1 MRVQGEGAGAL
12 SKGIMRTVAAIL
24 LMILAMAPATAQA
37 PSCAASVL
45 DLEEFLETLPKR
57 CRKDTDCEGRYYR
70 ADSCAK
76 AVVVRK
82 WKLTPAQQKRLTAF
96 QGRVREACGN
106 EWSSRPACSPQPYRA
121 QCRRNTCVDVL
132 AGKEPGPPVVR
143 RRNPAYPV
151 ATIRHACGPTDGPAL
166 QIKLSKVANP
176 GPTDAT
182 VFLTLYADLPQAPL
196 AEPRTYPLNPQTSG
210 DAVRCL
216 KPRECETAVQG
227 ELVLDTFDGRGAKG
241 SYKLRFK
248 DGSVE
253 EGAFTATWKEVPE
266 HCG

>member
-1 MRVQGEGAGAL
+1 MPRLTAL
-12 SKGIMRTVAAIL
+12 LFL
-24 LMILAMAPATAQA
+24 LLAMTPAVADA
-37 PSCAASVL
+37 PSCAATVL
-45 DLEEFLETLPKR
+45 DLEEFLETLPRR
-57 CRKDTDCEGRYYR
+57 CRKNSDCEGRYYR

-82 WKLTPAQQKRLTAF
+82 SKLSPVQQKRLQAF
-96 QGRVREACGN
+96 QGRVREACES

-121 QCRRNTCVDVL
+121 ECRRNTCIDVL
-132 AGKEPGPPVVR
+132 TGKEPGPPSIR

-176 GPTDAT
+176 GTGDAAL
-182 VFLTLYADLPQAPL
+182 FLTLYADLPRAPL
-196 AEPRTYPLNPQTSG
+196 PEPHTYQLRPQTSG
-210 DAVRCL
+210 DGVRCL
-216 KPRECETAVQG
+216 KPNQCETATQG
-227 ELVLDTFDGRGAKG
+227 ELVLESFDGRGAKG

>member
-1 MRVQGEGAGAL
+1 MQ
-12 SKGIMRTVAAIL
+12 TVAAVL
-24 LMILAMAPATAQA
+24 LMILAMASVAAADA
-37 PSCAASVL
+37 PSCAATVL

-57 CRKDTDCEGRYYR
+57 CRKDSDCEGRYYR

-82 WKLTPAQQKRLTAF
+82 SKLTSAQQKRLVAF
-96 QGRVREACGN
+96 QNRVREACGSD
-106 EWSSRPACSPQPYRA
+106 WSNRPACSPQPYRA
-121 QCRRNTCVDVL
+121 ECRRSTCVDVL
-132 AGKEPGPPVVR
+132 GGKEPGPPMIR

-176 GPTDAT
+176 GPNDAAL
-182 VFLTLYADLPQAPL
+182 FLTLYGDLPQAPL
-196 AEPRTYPLNPQTSG
+196 AEPQTYPLSPQTSG

-216 KPRECETAVQG
+216 KPRECENAEQG
-227 ELVLDTFDGRGAKG
+227 ELVLDSFDGRGAKG

-248 DGSVE
+248 DGSME